1 MERKKKKISKKQ
13 IVALILIF
21 ALLISFAWCVIF
33 YRYYY
38 YEFYGFVDGLRISE
52 TWILKRAK
60 YSEDELYDISIVDD
74 ENGSGATFSSCLWL
88 VNTEYLLDASKEID
102 LIAVND
108 NHSITAEAYD
118 SLLKLFEA
126 CFETTGERLSI
137 TSSFRTFE
145 KQEAIYAVNQ
155 FAVPA
160 GASEHQCGLAVDV
173 RTERFASV
181 NFIKSEAGKWL
192 ARHAHEYGFI
202 IRYPYWGEDETGV
215 TYEPWH
221 LRYVGEPHATII
233 YRTRSVLEEY
243 ASLYKYGEFYYYD
256 GYIISHQTG
265 EGGTLSFLSNTKD
278 VFVSEDN
285 MGGYFIW
292 GKKN

>member
-1 MERKKKKISKKQ
+1 METKKKKLSKKQ

-38 YEFYGFVDGLRISE
+38 YEFYGFIDGLRISE

-60 YSEDELYDISIVDD
+60 YSAEELCDISID
-74 ENGSGATFSSCLWL
+74 EVKNGSAATFSSSLWL
-88 VNTEYLLDASKEID
+88 VNTEYLLDAEKDID

-108 NHSITAEAYD
+108 SHSITAEAYG
-118 SLLKLFEA
+118 SLNELFDA
-126 CFETTGERLSI
+126 CFAATGESLSI

-221 LRYVGEPHATII
+221 LRYVGRPHAEII
-233 YRTRSVLEEY
+233 YRTRTVLEGY
-243 ASLYKYGEFYYYD
+243 ASLYKDGEFYYYD
-256 GYIISHQTG
+256 GYIISHQSG
-265 EGGTLSFLSNTKD
+265 GDGTLTFLSNVKEIY
-278 VFVSEDN
+278 VSEDN

-292 GKKN
+292 GKKD